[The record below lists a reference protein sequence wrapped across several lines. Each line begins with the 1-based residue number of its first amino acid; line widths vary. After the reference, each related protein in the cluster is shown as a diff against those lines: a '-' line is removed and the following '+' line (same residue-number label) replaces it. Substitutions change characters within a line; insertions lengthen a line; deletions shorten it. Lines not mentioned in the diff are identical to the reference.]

1 MLNRSQRRAYAK
13 AIKKNPAACICPEC
27 GYLTL
32 FKTTHLDASESSNGK
47 PGTAVMCTICDK
59 IIRDG
64 EEVTKLVPPGI
75 TLPLTLD
82 KFDKAILWEA
92 EHPSK
97 PTKEEKNNDN
107 SRMQSGDTETYR
119 ESSKIPEIHNG

>member
-1 MLNRSQRRAYAK
+1 MLNRFQRRAYAK

-32 FKTTHLDASESSNGK
+32 FKTTHLDANESSNGK
-47 PGTAVMCTICDK
+47 PGTALMCMVCEK

-82 KFDKAILWEA
+82 KFDKALLWEA
-92 EHPSK
+92 EHPSD
-97 PTKEEKNNDN
+97 PMKEEENNDN
-107 SRMQSGDTETYR
+107 SRMQSGDTEAYR
-119 ESSKIPEIHNG
+119 ESSEISADNDG